1 MVPWRQE
8 SVEEQLLRLD
18 LVGKKKTGFRRS
30 LVSSLRIDD
39 NCDYDDF
46 VYEDED
52 NEGDD
57 ADEEDV

>member
-1 MVPWRQE
+1 MWKNSCYNLIWLGRKKWFWKV
-8 SVEEQLLRLD
+8 LRLW
-18 LVGKKKTGFRRS
+18 
-30 LVSSLRIDD
+30 IDD
-39 NCDYDDF
+39 NGDYDDF

>member
-1 MVPWRQE
+1 MVGIP
-8 SVEEQLLRLD
+8 
-18 LVGKKKTGFRRS
+18 KKRGFRRS

-39 NCDYDDF
+39 NGDYDDF

-52 NEGDD
+52 DDGDD

>member
-1 MVPWRQE
+1 MQ
-8 SVEEQLLRLD
+8 LD

-39 NCDYDDF
+39 NGDYDDF

-52 NEGDD
+52 DDGDD

>member
-1 MVPWRQE
+1 M
-8 SVEEQLLRLD
+8 RLD

-39 NCDYDDF
+39 NGDYDDF